1 MNNSKQLTNAEKSE
15 KLYEAMQILMELN
28 RTDLAFE
35 LRVVCDSK
43 LRDWKTWRT
52 ESTIEAN

>member
-1 MNNSKQLTNAEKSE
+1 MNDTKQLTYAEKSE
-15 KLYEAMQILMELN
+15 KLYEAMRILMELG

-43 LRDWKTWRT
+43 LRDWQTRLT
-52 ESTIEAN
+52 ESSTT